1 MPKRPITVLFL
12 ALAAL
17 LGAVCCSHDAK
28 VIPTAKMEEI
38 YREMFLADEWIKANP
53 EKRPSADTSWVYRPI
68 FEKYGYTYQD
78 YLNTVDHLLNDP
90 NRYAELVGR
99 VAKGLENETE
109 AVKRSIRKRDDIRH
123 RADSIA
129 EIIRSGV
136 LKDYFLYENLFLV
149 VSRTDT
155 IDISRNT
162 DGVYYPKPVIA
173 DTMFKG
179 PGMVFADTSG
189 ISADSLV
196 LAVKPESEETGT
208 PEEEATVRDVP
219 KLTTRQVRPSSA
231 GRFPSV
237 EVSRFQVVEDK
248 EGKISFEKSE
258 QQPASG
264 SGTLKSPKLKRG
276 PRPKKTD
283 R

>member
-1 MPKRPITVLFL
+1 M
-12 ALAAL
+12 
-17 LGAVCCSHDAK
+17 
-28 VIPTAKMEEI
+28 
-38 YREMFLADEWIKANP
+38 
-53 EKRPSADTSWVYRPI
+53 
-68 FEKYGYTYQD
+68 
-78 YLNTVDHLLNDP
+78 
-90 NRYAELVGR
+90 
-99 VAKGLENETE
+99 
-109 AVKRSIRKRDDIRH
+109 
-123 RADSIA
+123 
-129 EIIRSGV
+129 
-136 LKDYFLYENLFLV
+136 
-149 VSRTDT
+149 
-155 IDISRNT
+155 
-162 DGVYYPKPVIA
+162 IA

-179 PGMVFADTSG
+179 PGMVFADTAG

-196 LAVKPESEETGT
+196 LAGKPEEEEAGT
-208 PEEEATVRDVP
+208 PEEEATVREVP
-219 KLTTRQVRPSSA
+219 KPTTRQVRPSSA